1 MFAMHI
7 WHIEEAIFVLSGGV
21 LRNRDGKCREAAT
34 LPLLWGS
41 VVASICCW
49 FLCIYLRSDCGHHHG
64 KTSLFLAVSF
74 SQLPSYFICPY
85 PWEIPFPMQGMR
97 KKPRSPPLSCS
108 HEDMSSSCAAF
119 LPSEEGSL
127 LLCVSL
133 PDRVWGGAQQ
143 RILRGIPLASFL
155 FSNLEAG
162 GTKQKMLAYTWK
174 RRSVGSFVVF
184 WMIDIFLMLE
194 VL

>member
-34 LPLLWGS
+34 LQLLWGS
-41 VVASICCW
+41 VVASMCCW
-49 FLCIYLRSDCGHHHG
+49 FLCIYLRSDCGHHHC

-74 SQLPSYFICPY
+74 SQLPSCFICPY
-85 PWEIPFPMQGMR
+85 QWEIPFPVQGMW

-108 HEDMSSSCAAF
+108 HEDMSSSCAAL

-127 LLCVSL
+127 LL
-133 PDRVWGGAQQ
+133 VWVCQTESGEEHSRGSWEAFPWPVFFSG
-143 RILRGIPLASFL
+143 ILR
-155 FSNLEAG
+155 LEE
-162 GTKQKMLAYTWK
+162 LSK
-174 RRSVGSFVVF
+174 RCLHTPGREDLLGPV
-184 WMIDIFLMLE
+184 
-194 VL
+194 